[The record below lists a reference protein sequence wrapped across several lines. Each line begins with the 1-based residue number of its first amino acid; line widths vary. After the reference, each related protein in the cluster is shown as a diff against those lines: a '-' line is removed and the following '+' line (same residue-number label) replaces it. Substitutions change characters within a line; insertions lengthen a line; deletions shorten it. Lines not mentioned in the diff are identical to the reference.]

1 MLEKSTILE
10 SQLQNFKKKFYI
22 SLFLKGLLIT
32 FGISLLCFIV
42 LATSEF
48 FGRFNSLIRLSFI
61 IFFVLFFSVLFF
73 KYLYNP
79 MLNLLGLANNL
90 TDETAAKNIGLYYN
104 TINDKLL
111 NVIQLKNSESPLA
124 TAAYLQK
131 KNLFTAYDF
140 GEAAQINK
148 NKKYIGFIGIPLLI
162 IVAISFLMPNFFI
175 VSTQRIYQFDKEF
188 KKDNPFKFN
197 LKNSKKY
204 VLRGE
209 SLDINM
215 NISGLYITKEIFIA
229 IDGNLS
235 KVVINEKN
243 EYLYTIK
250 NLQKNTDFKFIT
262 GGYESQNFHI
272 EVVEN
277 PSILELNCKIV
288 YPAYLNKNDQTFK
301 NIGNLVVPQGSHISW
316 EITSNA
322 INDIY
327 FQVAGKKNQLANSSL
342 QSASSSI
349 ESYSF
354 EKQIRRSE
362 TYTLILQNKNIKE
375 LVDSA
380 RFEIDC
386 VIDDFPSISIL
397 SAIDSSKFHNIEI
410 AGAIS
415 DDYGISKLRLCYEVL
430 DGGGKKIIQDNKN
443 LDFDNKNKEQK
454 YYLNWNID
462 TLLTNNNHKI
472 KYYVEVG
479 DNDGVNGTK
488 YTRTNIMEI
497 SLPSKSMLEDQINRN
512 NKESLSSL
520 KSMKNEADA
529 SQTQLEEL
537 ENKLKTK
544 STLSWQDKKEIKDLI
559 NEKKNANNSLNQ
571 LKEKLEE
578 LNNRKKLLE
587 NPSPDL
593 EEKLKSLDD
602 ILKSL
607 MNEDTKKILEQ
618 LENLLTNLANKQEID
633 KLLKELAQKEENVN
647 SDINRMLELFKQL
660 QFEEKL
666 NSSVKKLDE
675 LAQKQEELAKNTLE
689 KSNKTENINKQ
700 QEELN
705 KDFEGVKKDLDDL
718 NKLNSEL
725 ENKNPISPNNKEQ
738 ISKIDDLQKN
748 ALKSLSK
755 ENKKEAAAAEKE
767 AADKIKDLSKDIVE
781 MDKENESK
789 EQEENIKDLRTILEN
804 LVQLSFDQENILK
817 GFKKTSHTDPN
828 YIQLSQQQLK
838 IKSDSKVIVDSLKA
852 LSNRVFQIKSFVTR
866 ELNNMNGLLDESTEA
881 IKTRRTDY
889 ITTKQQFA
897 MSTMNNLA
905 LLLDDVLNQMQ
916 QQMSQS
922 KKSGSKSCSKPKNKP
937 GNKPGLSD
945 MQKKLGEKASELMK
959 NGKEGKGM
967 SEELAKMAAQ
977 QEYIRRALQQMQKDS
992 DKKGAGK
999 PGNSLDN
1006 LIKEMEKNEEDIV
1019 NKRLNQQQLNRQQ
1032 EILTRLLE
1040 SEKAMEEKELD
1051 DKREANTALQKSLS
1065 QPNSILKD
1073 FISKKENEI
1082 ELLKTLAPNLNIFYK
1097 KESNIY
1103 FNTINNVK

>member
-1 MLEKSTILE
+1 MLEESSILE
-10 SQLQNFKKKFYI
+10 SQLQNFKKKFYV

-48 FGRFNSLIRLSFI
+48 FGQFNSYIRLSFI
-61 IFFVLFFSVLFF
+61 IFFILFFSILFF
-73 KYLYNP
+73 KFLYNP
-79 MLNLLGLANNL
+79 LLNLLGLAHNL
-90 TDETAAKNIGLYYN
+90 SDESAAKNIGLYYQ

-111 NVIQLKNSESPLA
+111 NVIQLKSSESPLA
-124 TAAYLQK
+124 VAAYLQK
-131 KNLFTAYDF
+131 KNLFTTYDF
-140 GEAAQINK
+140 GKAAQINK

-162 IVAISFLMPNFFI
+162 ITAISYLMPNFFI
-175 VSTQRIYQFDKEF
+175 VSTQRIYHFDKEF
-188 KKDNPFKFN
+188 KRDNPFKFY
-197 LKNSKKY
+197 LKNTKKY

-209 SLDINM
+209 SLDINL
-215 NISGLYITKEIFIA
+215 NVSGLYTPKELFIA
-229 IDGNLS
+229 IGDKIS
-235 KVVINEKN
+235 KLVLNEKN

-250 NLQKNTDFKFIT
+250 NLQQNTDFKFIT
-262 GGYESQNFHI
+262 GGYESAIYHV
-272 EVVEN
+272 EVVES

-288 YPAYLNKNDQTFK
+288 YPTYLNKSEQTHK
-301 NIGNLVVPQGSHISW
+301 NTGNLVVPQGSHIFW
-316 EITSNA
+316 QIKSNA
-322 INDIY
+322 INNIY
-327 FQVAGKKNQLANSSL
+327 FQVSGKQNLVTNSSL
-342 QSASSSI
+342 NSSVETYDFDKKI
-349 ESYSF
+349 
-354 EKQIRRSE
+354 KRSE
-362 TYTLILQNKNIKE
+362 NYTIILQNKNIKE

-380 RFEIDC
+380 RFQIDC
-386 VIDDFPSISIL
+386 VLDAFPSISMMSI
-397 SAIDSSKFHNIEI
+397 IDSSKFQNIDI
-410 AGAIS
+410 AGSIS
-415 DDYGISKLRLCYEVL
+415 DDYGISKLQLYYEVI
-430 DGGGKKIIQDNKN
+430 DEGGRKIFQNKRN
-443 LDFDNKNKEQK
+443 MVFDKNIKDQK

-462 TLLTNNNHKI
+462 TLLNNNKHKI
-472 KYYVEVG
+472 KYYIEVG
-479 DNDGVNGTK
+479 DNDGVNGAK
-488 YTRTNIMEI
+488 YTRTNMMEI
-497 SLPSKSMLEDQINRN
+497 SLPLKSMIEDQIDRN
-512 NKESLSSL
+512 DKESLSSL
-520 KSMKNEADA
+520 KSMKNNADA
-529 SQTQLEEL
+529 SQKQIEEL

-544 STLSWQDKKEIKDLI
+544 STLSWQDKKEIKDII
-559 NEKKNANNSLNQ
+559 NEKKNTNNSMIL
-571 LKEKLEE
+571 LKDKLEE

-607 MNEDTKKILEQ
+607 INDDTKKILEQ
-618 LENLLTNLANKQEID
+618 LEKLLNNLANKQEID

-647 SDINRMLELFKQL
+647 ADINRMLELFKQM
-660 QFEEKL
+660 QFDEKL

-675 LAQKQEELAKNTLE
+675 LAKKQEELSKNTLD
-689 KSNKTENINKQ
+689 KSNKIDDINKQ
-700 QEELN
+700 QEELK
-705 KDFEGVKKDLDDL
+705 KDFEGVKKDLNDL

-725 ENKNPISPNNKEQ
+725 ENKKPVSPNNNEK
-738 ISKIDDLQKN
+738 ISKIDNLQNN

-767 AADKIKDLSKDIVE
+767 AAEKMDALSKDIAE
-781 MDKENESK
+781 MAKENDSK

-804 LVQLSFDQENILK
+804 LVQLSFDQESVLK
-817 GFKKTSHTDPN
+817 GFKKTSNSDPT
-828 YIQLSQQQLK
+828 YISLSQQQIK

-866 ELNNMNGLLDESTEA
+866 ELNNMNGLLEESAEA

-889 ITTKQQFA
+889 IITKQQFA

-905 LLLDDVLNQMQ
+905 LLLDDVLKQMQ

-937 GNKPGLSD
+937 GNKPGLSE
-945 MQKKLGEKASELMK
+945 MQKQLGQKASELMK

-967 SEELAKMAAQ
+967 SEELARMAAQ
-977 QEYIRRALQQMQKDS
+977 QELIRRALQQMQKDAE
-992 DKKGAGK
+992 KKGSGK

-1006 LIKEMEKNEEDIV
+1006 LIKEMEKNEDDLV
-1019 NKRLNQQQLNRQQ
+1019 NKRLSQQQLNRQQ

-1051 DKREANTALQKSLS
+1051 EKREANSAIQKSIS

-1082 ELLKTLAPNLNIFYK
+1082 ELLKTLAPNLNVFYK

-1103 FNTINNVK
+1103 FNSINNVK